1 MLVGEAGG
9 RIGVLGKRLDTAST
23 LAGMLV
29 GVGIVSWSVLS
40 GTSVLLGMNVGLV
53 ALALNLVITAAGSFT
68 RSTTPARTL
77 ETV

>member
-1 MLVGEAGG
+1 
-9 RIGVLGKRLDTAST
+9 
-23 LAGMLV
+23 
-29 GVGIVSWSVLS
+29 
-40 GTSVLLGMNVGLV
+40 MNVGLV